1 MHTITLTYEDVI
13 RHCDDMA
20 SVIAPLNPSLIVG
33 VARGG
38 LIPAVHLSHALSV
51 PFEVLMWQTRDGDKQ
66 IPNPRIAEVIEK
78 GGLVVFVDDINDSGK
93 TFTTIKNLY
102 RAGITACLIEKMYS
116 SFECDFA
123 GAKTYNNGWVLFPW
137 ENN

>member
-1 MHTITLTYEDVI
+1 MNVLKLTYDDVI
-13 RHCDDMA
+13 TYCDNMA
-20 SVIAPLNPSLIVG
+20 SVIGPRKPSLIVG

-38 LIPAVHLSHALSV
+38 LIPAVHLSHALGV
-51 PFEVLMWQTRDGDKQ
+51 PLEVLMWQTRDGDKQ
-66 IPNPRIAEVIEK
+66 LPNPRIAQVIDE

-93 TFTTIKNLY
+93 TFTGIKNFY
-102 RAGITACLIEKMYS
+102 RAGITACIIEKMYS

-123 GAKTYNNGWVLFPW
+123 GAKTYNKEWVFFPW